1 MRKLSKGN
9 EGAIDKKI
17 ELMIK
22 VIIRTDSYLNSANT
36 KSTILLSLS
45 SALLVALSV
54 NFKNITGMVIVDS
67 DKAVLAVLAVLIS
80 LMIFLLITSIVFSL
94 RGITPYIK
102 PSTVSN
108 TFSFVDISINFHEL
122 HLYKERFNSVSKLEY
137 LNELISLNHNLS
149 KALVA
154 KYNKQIT
161 AITCIEA
168 TAYVLCFSVYMII
181 IANC

>member
-67 DKAVLAVLAVLIS
+67 DKAVLAVLIS

-181 IANC
+181 IANY

>member
-67 DKAVLAVLAVLIS
+67 DKAVLAVLIS
-80 LMIFLLITSIVFSL
+80 LMIFLFIL
-94 RGITPYIK
+94 R
-102 PSTVSN
+102 V
-108 TFSFVDISINFHEL
+108 
-122 HLYKERFNSVSKLEY
+122 
-137 LNELISLNHNLS
+137 
-149 KALVA
+149 
-154 KYNKQIT
+154 
-161 AITCIEA
+161 
-168 TAYVLCFSVYMII
+168 
-181 IANC
+181 